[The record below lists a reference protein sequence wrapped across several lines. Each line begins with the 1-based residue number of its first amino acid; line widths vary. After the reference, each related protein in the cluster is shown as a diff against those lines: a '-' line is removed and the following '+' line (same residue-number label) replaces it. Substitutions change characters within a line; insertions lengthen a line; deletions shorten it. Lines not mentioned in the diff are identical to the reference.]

1 MNLPP
6 ITTALIAGGVLA
18 IGTWGVTTEVRMQN
32 HALNIHGNT
41 IAIEETDDASTI
53 ILRELSYIRGK
64 VDTIA
69 EQQEEVIK

>member
-18 IGTWGVTTEVRMQN
+18 LGTWGVTTEVRMQN
-32 HALNIHGNT
+32 HALSINT
-41 IAIEETDDASTI
+41 NAHDIEDSVSSSTL

-64 VDTIA
+64 VDAIA
-69 EQQEEVIK
+69 DQQEEIK

>member
-18 IGTWGVTTEVRMQN
+18 LGTWGVTSEVRMQN
-32 HALNIHGNT
+32 QARNIHDNKQD
-41 IAIEETDDASTI
+41 IEVVEGSSAL

-69 EQQEEVIK
+69 ELQEEEIK

>member
-18 IGTWGVTTEVRMQN
+18 LGTWGVTTEVRMQN
-32 HALNIHGNT
+32 YAMSINT
-41 IAIEETDDASTI
+41 NADDIADSVSSSTL

-64 VDTIA
+64 VDAIA
-69 EQQEEVIK
+69 DQQEEIK